1 TVLFA
6 APAWSQGQ
14 ATSFP
19 ANIEVVGAV
28 REPSDPLGVTVAGKH
43 AYLCAADD
51 GLHIVEFSD
60 PKKPVKVGTCAT
72 LERATDVAVR
82 DQYAYVAN
90 GDLGFRVVDVS
101 KPRSPIEV
109 GGCAIP
115 GGAWRVAIADNF
127 AYVAAN
133 GLQVIDVANPR
144 QPKIVASLEKPDA
157 MPRAL

>member
-1 TVLFA
+1 MLCVRSHDHNRVIPAVMLWLILSTMVLVV
-6 APAWSQGQ
+6 APAWSQDQ

-82 DQYAYVAN
+82 DQYVYVAN
-90 GDLGFRVVDVS
+90 GNLGFRVVDVWES
-101 KPRSPIEV
+101 EEAFKKFGETLVPLLQALGIQVQPEV
-109 GGCAIP
+109 YP
-115 GGAWRVAIADNF
+115 AIAF
-127 AYVAAN
+127 V
-133 GLQVIDVANPR
+133 R
-144 QPKIVASLEKPDA
+144 
-157 MPRAL
+157 